1 MFMLGNS
8 EYLLFG
14 QATHANAVS
23 ERDHV
28 PNLGETLSNTSD
40 KRVILPWAGD
50 CLSDPEGQLDRSLL
64 PRRRSSQRKTVRKLS
79 RRVPTGNQSRL
90 VRPRE
95 SVDARGR

>member
-14 QATHANAVS
+14 QATHANAVF

-40 KRVILPWAGD
+40 MRVILPWAGD
-50 CLSDPEGQLDRSLL
+50 CLSDPEGRPDRSLSSSKSIK
-64 PRRRSSQRKTVRKLS
+64 PAKDRAQAQQAARSRASS
-79 RRVPTGNQSRL
+79 AGGPI
-90 VRPRE
+90 
-95 SVDARGR
+95 AR